1 MSLRRRYVHLH
12 RYRQVVNVL
21 ARYGFGYLLDQLGL
35 GELILRQPR
44 REAPLSPGARLRL
57 ALAELGPTFIKLGQ
71 ILSTRPDLLPPEII
85 AELARLQDQVPPF
98 PFAEVKQTVEKELG
112 QPLEQL
118 FHEFDPEPLAAASI
132 GQVHR
137 ATLPEGDQV
146 IVKVQRPGIAEQVR
160 VDLEI
165 LFDLARLAQRHTA
178 YGQIYDFTRMVEEFA
193 RSMEGEV
200 DYTREGRHAD
210 RLRENLAGNAQ
221 VYIPAVYWDYTTVR
235 VLTQEYVEAVK
246 LNDLKEIDR
255 RGYDRRRIAIN
266 LTGAIYQQIFVDGFF
281 HGDPHPGNLAVLPGE
296 VIVFMDFGLMGVLS
310 EERQEQFINLMLGII
325 RRRSQDVLRTL
336 LAMGVVP
343 DGVDRAA
350 LKHDIETLRDR
361 YYHLPLS
368 QISLGRAVEE
378 LLQLAFKYRL
388 RLPPELT
395 LLAKTLITLEGLA
408 RKLDPTLELAELA
421 EPYGRELLRRRFS
434 AGALWQALADNLS
447 FTWEMLQHL
456 PRQLQHIVDMLE
468 GGELTL
474 KIELLNLRS
483 LVRQMDRII
492 NKLTMSVVLL
502 AFSII
507 MASLIISTA
516 LGAPGNSLFFRLPTL
531 EFGFGA
537 AGLMLLWLL
546 AAMWRGGRD

>member
-35 GELILRQPR
+35 GELILRRPR
-44 REAPLSPGARLRL
+44 REAPISPGARLRL

-85 AELARLQDQVPPF
+85 AELARLQDRVPPF

-193 RSMEGEV
+193 RAMEGEL
-200 DYTREGRHAD
+200 DYTREGRYAD

-246 LNDLKEIDR
+246 LNDLEEIDR

-266 LTGAIYQQIFVDGFF
+266 LARAIYQQVLVDGFF

-310 EERQEQFINLMLGII
+310 EERQEQFVNLMLGII

-343 DGVDRAA
+343 DGVNRAA
-350 LKHDIETLRDR
+350 LKHDIEILRDR

-395 LLAKTLITLEGLA
+395 MLAKTLITLEGLT
-408 RKLDPTLELAELA
+408 RELDPTLELAELA

-434 AGALWQALADNLS
+434 AGALWQALVDNLS
-447 FTWEMLQHL
+447 LTWEILQHL
-456 PRQLQHIVDMLE
+456 PRQLQHIVEMLE
-468 GGELTL
+468 RGELTL

-483 LVRQMDRII
+483 LVRQIDRII

-531 EFGFGA
+531 EIGFGA

>member
-1 MSLRRRYVHLH
+1 MSLRRRYIHLH
-12 RYRQVVNVL
+12 RYRQIVNIL

-35 GELILRQPR
+35 GELILRRPR
-44 REAPLSPGARLRL
+44 QEAHLSAGARLRL

-71 ILSTRPDLLPPEII
+71 ILSTRPDLLPPDII
-85 AELARLQDQVPPF
+85 AELARLQDRVPPF

-118 FHEFDPEPLAAASI
+118 FREFDPEPLAAASI

-193 RSMEGEV
+193 RAMEGEL
-200 DYTREGRHAD
+200 DYTREGRYAD

-246 LNDLKEIDR
+246 LNDLEEIDR
-255 RGYDRRRIAIN
+255 QGYDRRRIAIN
-266 LTGAIYQQIFVDGFF
+266 LARAIYQQVLVDGFF

-296 VIVFMDFGLMGVLS
+296 VIVFMDFGLVGVLS

-325 RRRSQDVLRTL
+325 RRRSQDVLRTI

-343 DGVDRAA
+343 DGVDRNA
-350 LKHDIETLRDR
+350 LRHDIETMRDR

-395 LLAKTLITLEGLA
+395 MLAKTLITLEGLT
-408 RKLDPTLELAELA
+408 RELDPTLELAELA

-447 FTWEMLQHL
+447 STWEMLQHL
-456 PRQLQHIVDMLE
+456 PRQLQHIVEMLE

-474 KIELLNLRS
+474 KIEFLNLRS

-516 LGAPGNSLFFRLPTL
+516 LGAPGTSLFFRLPTL
-531 EFGFGA
+531 EIGFGA

-546 AAMWRGGRD
+546 VAMWQGGRD